1 MKTETERHMLPRST
15 ALGMTAAAALT
26 AMVAAAAPTQATQLS
41 IGLQETGVNGG
52 AITDPSHFSGTF
64 FNTTNSGVA

>member
-26 AMVAAAAPTQATQLS
+26 VMVAAAVRP
-41 IGLQETGVNGG
+41 
-52 AITDPSHFSGTF
+52 PSP
-64 FNTTNSGVA
+64 VLDCPE